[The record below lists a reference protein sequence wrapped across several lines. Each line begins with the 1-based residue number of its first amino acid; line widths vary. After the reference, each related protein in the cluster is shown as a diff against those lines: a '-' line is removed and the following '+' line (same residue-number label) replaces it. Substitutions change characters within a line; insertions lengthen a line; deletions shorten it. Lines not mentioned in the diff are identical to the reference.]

1 MRLLVASISLALCI
15 VACTSAKRGDALNK
29 PTPLVLDLPAWAL
42 TDTALK
48 LEFPYDNPL
57 TVEGVALG
65 RRLFHEKALS
75 ADGSLSCAS
84 CHVQRFAF
92 SDPRTR
98 SMGMGGTMGERNAP
112 AIQNVAWDHFF
123 FWDARALSIE
133 LQAFAPVTGHAEMGS
148 NWNKVAERLRRIPA
162 YPPLFAA
169 AFGDG
174 AIDSMRVAFALAQ
187 FERTMISL
195 SSRFDRY
202 FHEGDSTALTLSEK
216 RGKDLFFTRA
226 NCADCHSPPLFKGH
240 EVQNIGLDSTPVDL
254 GMGGRTHI
262 VWHMGRFK
270 TPSLR
275 NIAVTAPYMH
285 DGRFATLEQVV
296 DFYADDVNTNSP
308 TLDVHMQPWVK
319 GEVRLSTQDRADL
332 VAFLKTLTDEGFL
345 TDPRY
350 GPPE

>member
-1 MRLLVASISLALCI
+1 MRLLVVSILLAIGI
-15 VACTSAKRGDALNK
+15 VACTPAKRGDAASK
-29 PTPLVLDLPAWAL
+29 PTPLTLDLPSWAL

-48 LEFPYDNPL
+48 LDFPYDNPL

-65 RRLFHEKALS
+65 RKLFYEKVLS
-75 ADGSLSCAS
+75 ADGSLSCSS
-84 CHVQRFAF
+84 CHVQQFAF

-98 SMGMGGTMGERNAP
+98 STGMGGAIGQRNAP
-112 AIQNVAWDHFF
+112 AIQNVTWDHFF

-148 NWNKVAERLRRIPA
+148 KWNEVTERLRRTQE

-169 AFGDG
+169 AFGDAG
-174 AIDSMRVAFALAQ
+174 IDSMRVAFALAQ
-187 FERTMISL
+187 FERTLLSL
-195 SSRFDRY
+195 NSRFDRY
-202 FHEGDSTALTLSEK
+202 FHNGESTALTPTEL

-240 EVQNIGLDSTPVDL
+240 EVQNIGLDSIPIDR
-254 GMGGRTHI
+254 GMGERTHI
-262 VWHMGRFK
+262 AWHMGRFK

-285 DGRFATLEQVV
+285 DGRFATLEHVV
-296 DFYADDVNTNSP
+296 DFYADDVNIHSP

-319 GEVRLSTQDRADL
+319 GEVRLSAQDRADL

-345 TDPRY
+345 RDPRF